1 VSEALEAG
9 EPWLSVVGIGDD
21 GLASLS
27 PAARAL
33 IEAGEVLVGGE
44 RHLAKL
50 PRHPATRLA
59 WRRPLAATLDE
70 IAAHRGRRVVVLASG
85 DPMCCGVGELLHRHF
100 PPGELRVVP
109 APSAFSLAC
118 ARLGWPRTEIETLSL
133 HGRPLELVHRWLW
146 PGARLIALSRDGATP
161 GKVAALLVAR
171 GFGPSRMWAFAHMG
185 GQRETRIEGSAE
197 GWPGAACPDL
207 NTLAIE
213 CAAGPGAR
221 VLSPV
226 PGLPDEA
233 FASDGMLTKRE
244 VRAATLARLEPLP
257 GQLLWDVGAGSGSVA
272 IEWLRAARRAR
283 AVAIERE
290 AARCA
295 RIATNALDLG
305 VPELEVV
312 QGAAPAALAGL
323 APPDAVFIGGGVTNP
338 GLLEACWQALRPG
351 GRLVANAVTLEAEA
365 MLLEAAERWGGELAR
380 IAIAR
385 AVPVGR
391 FRSWRPLMPVTQ
403 LALKKP

>member
-1 VSEALEAG
+1 
-9 EPWLSVVGIGDD
+9 
-21 GLASLS
+21 
-27 PAARAL
+27 
-33 IEAGEVLVGGE
+33 
-44 RHLAKL
+44 
-50 PRHPATRLA
+50 
-59 WRRPLAATLDE
+59 
-70 IAAHRGRRVVVLASG
+70 
-85 DPMCCGVGELLHRHF
+85 
-100 PPGELRVVP
+100 
-109 APSAFSLAC
+109 
-118 ARLGWPRTEIETLSL
+118 
-133 HGRPLELVHRWLW
+133 
-146 PGARLIALSRDGATP
+146 
-161 GKVAALLVAR
+161 
-171 GFGPSRMWAFAHMG
+171 
-185 GQRETRIEGSAE
+185 
-197 GWPGAACPDL
+197 
-207 NTLAIE
+207 
-213 CAAGPGAR
+213 
-221 VLSPV
+221 V

-290 AARCA
+290 PARCA
-295 RIATNALDLG
+295 RIAANALDLG

-403 LALKKP
+403 LALSKP